1 MKSRISPSK
10 KDIDRVSEE
19 VWKTTCECLID
30 NQLVTMVAI
39 RRFFGVGSKRMAAF
53 LETIEEVKK
62 EFDSHDADGRFK
74 EKLSEELSEA
84 GINIDDFYGDVEE
97 FGAVHRRYRRNQK
110 PNVSIKEAYEIK
122 GQMEK
127 MKKIVNG

>member
-39 RRFFGVGSKRMAAF
+39 RRFFGVG
-53 LETIEEVKK
+53 
-62 EFDSHDADGRFK
+62 
-74 EKLSEELSEA
+74 
-84 GINIDDFYGDVEE
+84 
-97 FGAVHRRYRRNQK
+97 
-110 PNVSIKEAYEIK
+110 
-122 GQMEK
+122 
-127 MKKIVNG
+127 